1 MIFKDLFYAMKS
13 PGRYGDFLKR
23 KGWMVFLYGF
33 FLITAYFLIVNVVPM
48 ARFQIL
54 YGGFQG
60 IVERGVPDFELEN
73 GRLHL
78 KDSWYL
84 DEQGVYVDID
94 TSRDWVQENQ
104 EEVEKILQDGSYY
117 AVMIADG
124 STMAVKSDGSVEIF
138 HFGDLT
144 GLNLSKDDIY
154 QFIPLLDLII
164 VLIMIAWYIA
174 DIALFF
180 LGALIL
186 GLAGLI
192 FRQAFNARLSFGQLF
207 LLSIYAK
214 TAALILKGVLNV
226 FSIPVPFGTAMYM
239 AISCGYLAL
248 AIKGISEEQ
257 ERERQLS
264 EMNASWKGGNPV
276 WKPEGRDEDPD
287 RNMNEN
293 SGE

>member
-1 MIFKDLFYAMKS
+1 MDGAGGIRWVRQVMYL
-13 PGRYGDFLKR
+13 GE
-23 KGWMVFLYGF
+23 
-33 FLITAYFLIVNVVPM
+33 
-48 ARFQIL
+48 ARFTVYLQPQIDMATGVL
-54 YGGFQG
+54 TGAEAL
-60 IVERGVPDFELEN
+60 VRGVGE
-73 GRLHL
+73 
-78 KDSWYL
+78 
-84 DEQGVYVDID
+84 
-94 TSRDWVQENQ
+94 
-104 EEVEKILQDGSYY
+104 DGSI
-117 AVMIADG
+117 VPP
-124 STMAVKSDGSVEIF
+124 S
-138 HFGDLT
+138 
-144 GLNLSKDDIY
+144 